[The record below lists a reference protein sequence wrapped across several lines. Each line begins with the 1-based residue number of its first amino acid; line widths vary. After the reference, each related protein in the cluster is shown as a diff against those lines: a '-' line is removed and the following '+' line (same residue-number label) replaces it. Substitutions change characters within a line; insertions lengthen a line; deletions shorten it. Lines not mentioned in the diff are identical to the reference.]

1 MRRRSRGVAGLSLAA
16 TAGLLG
22 AYMGYPGLR
31 KAHATTTCQ
40 VTSTDDT
47 TAPLTEGELRY
58 CLNQLDSSGGG
69 AITFAENTNGSA
81 IQLNDHLPRV
91 NLTSSITITG
101 NGAGNTI
108 IDGDGAHGFDFWEDS
123 GTVSATLSGLTVQNA
138 NRGLTDGGTGGGV
151 YAIGVDLDIS
161 DSTFSDNTALFFG
174 GAIYSQDGQV
184 AVTNSTLTSNKAY
197 YQGGGIYA
205 DSGDVTVSNSTFTSN
220 AANYEGGSQGEEKDH
235 GGGIFAGS
243 GDVTVTNSTFEDN
256 TADEN
261 GGGIFTS
268 SGHVTVTTSTFT
280 GNTAAALGGAIRS
293 YEGATVTNST
303 FTGNTATDGGGGAI
317 YSAGPSTDVTVT
329 DSTFT
334 NNTATNGFGGAIY
347 AVLQQSLIV
356 RNSVFTG
363 NAASSS
369 SFAAGGAIYA
379 SMPDMTVTNS
389 TFTGNTADSA
399 GAAISADNNV
409 SLNFVTVSGNTTS
422 DPQPSSSG
430 AVHSGWTPNGDGNA
444 TVTNS
449 ILFGNDGGDLKA
461 TGTLTA
467 SYSLFSSTSSVSPTV
482 SGDTL
487 IFGEDPLL
495 GSLANNGGS
504 TQTMLPAADS
514 PVIGTANPV
523 GAPATDQRG
532 FSRTVDGLA
541 DMGAVQRAGEA
552 PEPDPSQVP
561 PSWHQAN
568 SRESQDAVCPPG
580 MAPSWAQWPNE
591 GTGGWTC
598 EWTTWWDV
606 DDGVGGGWVT
616 TPGLR
621 AGSMPGR

>member
-1 MRRRSRGVAGLSLAA
+1 MSLAA
-16 TAGLLG
+16 SAGLLG
-22 AYMGYPGLR
+22 AYVGYPGLR
-31 KAHATTTCQ
+31 KAHAATTTCT
-40 VTSTDDT
+40 VTNNNDVGTYS
-47 TAPLTEGELRY
+47 LRY
-58 CLNQLDSSGGG
+58 CLDYVNDADGGTVIFADSSVGT
-69 AITFAENTNGSA
+69 ITLGS
-81 IQLNDHLPRV
+81 DLPVV
-91 NLTSSITITG
+91 NLKTDVTIIG
-101 NGAGNTI
+101 NGEDNTI
-108 IDGDGAHGFDFWEDS
+108 IDGGGVHKGFSFWETS
-123 GTVSATLSGLTVQNA
+123 GTVTATLSGLSVQNTSRDFGA
-138 NRGLTDGGTGGGV
+138 GV
-151 YAIGVDLDIS
+151 YAIGVDLNTD
-161 DSTFSDNTALFFG
+161 DSTFSSNMAEFQG
-174 GAIYSQDGQV
+174 GAIYSQNGLV
-184 AVTNSTLTSNKAY
+184 AVTNSTFTGNTAGS
-197 YQGGGIYA
+197 QGGGIYA
-205 DSGDVTVSNSTFTSN
+205 DSGDVVVTNSTFTSN
-220 AANYEGGSQGEEKDH
+220 QADDQSGGNDH
-235 GGGIFAGS
+235 GGGIHASS
-243 GDVTVTNSTFEDN
+243 GDVTVTNSTFTDN
-256 TADEN
+256 TADDQ

-268 SGHVTVTTSTFT
+268 SGAVTVTDSTFT
-280 GNTAAALGGAIRS
+280 ENTAAALGGAISS
-293 YEGATVTNST
+293 YVGATVTNST

-317 YSAGPSTDVTVT
+317 YSVGPSEDVTVT
-329 DSTFT
+329 NSTFED
-334 NNTATNGFGGAIY
+334 NTATNGYGGGIY
-347 AVLQQSLIV
+347 TVV
-356 RNSVFTG
+356 E
-363 NAASSS
+363 
-369 SFAAGGAIYA
+369 GA
-379 SMPDMTVTNS
+379 TVTNS
-389 TFTGNTADSA
+389 TFTGNAATFGGGAIYSKEATVTNSTFTNNTAGTNG
-399 GAAISADNNV
+399 GAILTDIGM

-422 DPQPSSSG
+422 SASSG
-430 AVHSGWTPNGDGNA
+430 AVASNSNA
-444 TVTNS
+444 TVSNS